1 MNDLERFRILFR
13 QYDIVYEG
21 VHINRAISVDLWE
34 FANHRMMFGLH
45 TLLKNLF
52 TYKDVSK
59 IKAKHSILTTGGMS
73 GRKDY
78 LELYKAVISKIG
90 NDVDI
95 NFGVE
100 WGRKL
105 CFNPRMIAK
114 VTKESICLLKGTSLN
129 VFERICVITDA
140 IYYCNIILAL
150 QKCDFSAVKKYICL
164 VDVLRVE
171 NVITQYMQTIG
182 IKTFSLEEGIFY
194 IFKGNIPHDA
204 VHYETLTTD
213 CLLCWS
219 QYVIDEYLSHGIE
232 KKRLLLAGYPK
243 NVEIKKMRPLGDMRK
258 CMILLARAGF
268 DDANFRLLDILA
280 KLADQYDFNLK
291 LHPSCDFNR
300 YRQYA
305 DMHRMNIV
313 DEGVTINECLNQDT
327 YDWAVAVNTTAYY
340 EALMRG
346 VPCLR
351 FEDNSFQLPYGWK
364 DTFSDKDSLLGVIQE
379 LRYLTTEQYQTEVD
393 GMLKYVMGIG
403 IDNYR
408 ELILS

>member
-1 MNDLERFRILFR
+1 MNDLERFRFLFR
-13 QYDIVYEG
+13 QYDLVFGG
-21 VHINRAISVDLWE
+21 VHINRAISVELWE
-34 FANHRMMFGLH
+34 FANHRMMFGIH

-52 TYKDVSK
+52 TYKDVNK
-59 IKAKHSILTTGGMS
+59 INAKHSILTTGGMS

-78 LELYKAVISKIG
+78 LELYKAVISKLG
-90 NDVDI
+90 GDVDI
-95 NFGVE
+95 NHGVG
-100 WGRKL
+100 WDHKL
-105 CFNPRMIAK
+105 CFHPKMIAK
-114 VTKESICLLKGTSLN
+114 VTKESIRLLKGTSLN
-129 VFERICVITDA
+129 VFERICVISDA

-150 QKCDFSAVKKYICL
+150 QKCDFSGVKKYICL

-182 IKTFSLEEGIFY
+182 VKTFSLEEGIFY

-219 QYVIDEYLSHGIE
+219 QYVIDEYLSQGIE
-232 KKRLLLAGYPK
+232 EKRLLLAGYPK
-243 NVEIKKMRPLGDMRK
+243 KVEIMKMRPLGNMRK

-280 KLADQYDFNLK
+280 NFAAQYCFYLK
-291 LHPSCDFNR
+291 LHPSCEFLR
-300 YRQYA
+300 YKKYA
-305 DMHRMNIV
+305 DVHRMYIV
-313 DEGVTINECLNQDT
+313 DEGVTINECLNQDL

-340 EALMRG
+340 ETLMRG

-351 FEDNSFQLPYGWK
+351 FEDNSYQLPYGWK
-364 DTFSDKDSLLGVIQE
+364 DTFSDKDGLLEVIQV
-379 LRYLTTEQYQTEVD
+379 LRNITTEQYQTEVD

-403 IDNYR
+403 VDNYR

>member
-1 MNDLERFRILFR
+1 MNDLERFRSLFR
-13 QYDIVYEG
+13 QYDLVFGG
-21 VHINRAISVDLWE
+21 VQINRVISVDLWE
-34 FANHRMMFGLH
+34 FANHRMMFGIH
-45 TLLKNLF
+45 TLFKNLF

-59 IKAKHSILTTGGMS
+59 IKSKHSILTTGGMS

-78 LELYKAVISKIG
+78 LELYKAVISKLG
-90 NDVDI
+90 NDVDT
-95 NFGVE
+95 NLGVE

-105 CFNPRMIAK
+105 CFHPKMMVSVSKR
-114 VTKESICLLKGTSLN
+114 SIRLLKGSSLN
-129 VFERICVITDA
+129 IFERICVITDA

-219 QYVIDEYLSHGIE
+219 QYVVDEYLSHGIE

-243 NVEIKKMRPLGDMRK
+243 NVEIKKMRPLGDMRR
-258 CMILLARAGF
+258 CVILLARAGF

-280 KLADQYDFNLK
+280 KLADRYVFYLK
-291 LHPSCDFNR
+291 LHPSCEFSR
-300 YRQYA
+300 YKKYA
-305 DMHRMNIV
+305 DMHKMYIV
-313 DEGVTINECLNQDT
+313 DEGVTINECLKQDA

-346 VPCLR
+346 IPCLR
-351 FEDNSFQLPYGWK
+351 FEDNSYQLPCGWK
-364 DTFSDKDSLLGVIQE
+364 DTFSDKDGLLKVIQV
-379 LRYLTTEQYQTEVD
+379 LKDMTIEQYQAEVD

-403 IDNYR
+403 VDNYR
-408 ELILS
+408 KLILS